1 MSCVFWR
8 MGVCLYQ
15 EGDKMS
21 NKLGD
26 KLCTLRRERGL
37 SQKELAEIL
46 QNCGIDVTNQ
56 AVSKWEKG
64 ITQPS
69 ATQFL
74 TLCSIFEVDNIGDE
88 FSTGTNGILHGL
100 NVIGQRKVREYAD
113 ILRAS
118 GLFRDEEKKAGRI
131 LPLYSLAVSA
141 GTGQFLDSS
150 DYEDVEVG
158 DEVPASADFGVRIA
172 GDSMEPMYHDGQTVW
187 VSKQETLGDG
197 EIGVFMYDDN
207 AYLKQLI
214 VSEDGVYLRSKNPD
228 YGDIKINAFSELRVL
243 GRAL

>member
-1 MSCVFWR
+1 
-8 MGVCLYQ
+8 
-15 EGDKMS
+15 MS
-21 NKLGD
+21 NKLGE
-26 KLCTLRRERGL
+26 KLCVLRRERGL
-37 SQKELAEIL
+37 SQKELAEL
-46 QNCGIDVTNQ
+46 LCNCGIDVTNQ

-88 FSTGTNGILHGL
+88 FSTGKNGIMHGL
-100 NVIGQRKVREYAD
+100 NIVGQRKVREYAD

-118 GLFRDEEKKAGRI
+118 GLFCEEEKKSGRI

-150 DYEDVEVG
+150 DYEDVEV
-158 DEVPASADFGVRIA
+158 DDSVPGTADFGVRIA

-187 VSKQETLGDG
+187 VVKQETLDSG

-214 VSEDGVYLRSKNPD
+214 VTDDGVYLRSKNPN
-228 YGDIKINAFSELRVL
+228 YGDIKINAYSELRVL